1 MTESATDRVDSGARP
16 LIFIS
21 HRHADKPIADRIR
34 EFVNER
40 SNGRV
45 EVFQSS
51 DAGARGPK
59 IGEVLNDEIKENLA
73 RATMVILVYTTEDE
87 DWQYVMW
94 ECGLATDLRGPAIRI
109 IVFQCG
115 PRLPRVFAD
124 RVGVNIRKSV
134 EIQRFANEFLTSS
147 EFFPSLGQAIA
158 PYWHA
163 NDANVQQ
170 AAQDFDAALREVWP
184 LDDDDEVEEWPPYPY
199 LRLELSGEQVR
210 QIREES
216 QQRRLEATL
225 EVLQAALVV
234 DGDREAARIFGMPSI
249 RADDRFERFVTA
261 WTNAFPDAEPGWLTG
276 LAVQVREAAQS
287 SFPTLRWE
295 LMRGIDPLDGTWYAP
310 VLNRVREIKRTQ
322 VMQFDVY
329 FDKFTLDEEHKHVE
343 VGVPPQLA
351 LSAQVPSH

>member
-1 MTESATDRVDSGARP
+1 MTESATDPVDSGSRP

-51 DAGARGPK
+51 DAGARGAR
-59 IGEVLNDEIKENLA
+59 IGEVLTEEIKRNLA
-73 RATMVILVYTTEDE
+73 RASMVILVYTTEDQ

-94 ECGLATDLRGPAIRI
+94 ECGLATDLRGPTMRI

-124 RVGVNIRKSV
+124 RVGVDIRNGV
-134 EIQRFANEFLTSS
+134 EIQRFANEFLTSAD
-147 EFFPSLGQAIA
+147 FFPSLGEAIA
-158 PYWHA
+158 PYWHE

-170 AAQDFDAALREVWP
+170 AAQDFFTALMEVRP
-184 LDDDDEVEEWPPYPY
+184 SEDDDVEEWPPYPY
-199 LRLELSGEQVR
+199 LRLELSGDQVR
-210 QIREES
+210 RIREES
-216 QQRRLEATL
+216 PERRLDATV
-225 EVLQAALVV
+225 EELQAALVV

-249 RADDRFERFVTA
+249 RADERFERLVTA
-261 WTNAFPDAEPGWLTG
+261 WTNAFPDAEPAWLTG

-295 LMRGIDPLDGTWYAP
+295 LMRGIDRLDGTWYAP

-322 VMQFDVY
+322 TMQFDVY
-329 FDKFTLDEEHKHVE
+329 FDKFQLDEEQKHVE
-343 VGVPPQLA
+343 VRVPPQPA
-351 LSAQVPSH
+351 VSGRVPSH